1 MTIWLKCFLVNFTK
15 SVRTL
20 FLQNTTKRLLL
31 IIALSTVVKGEVAN
45 ETVNYNAKTKAYVPF

>member
-1 MTIWLKCFLVNFTK
+1 MTIWRKCFLVNFTK

-31 IIALSTVVKGEVAN
+31 IIALSTVVKGELAN
-45 ETVNYNAKTKAYVPF
+45 ETINYDAKTKAYVPF